1 MHSKAISPALPNLNA
16 CLKAVL
22 TSLLH
27 PTVLLNALVCGGRE
41 DVAEVRF

>member
-1 MHSKAISPALPNLNA
+1 MHTKAISPVLLNLDA

-27 PTVLLNALVCGGRE
+27 PTVLLNALVCGGQE
-41 DVAEVRF
+41 ALAEVRF